1 MRITTMAVAS
11 ALAAATVVGGPAVAH
26 AADPDAGT
34 GTGAG
39 AATVSGTP
47 TTTARTAASA
57 AAAGWRE
64 GPYSDPEIA
73 AAAAQLTI
81 GIGRAT
87 AYYLVQVWDTVRQTT
102 NWWIHYT

>member
-11 ALAAATVVGGPAVAH
+11 ALAAATVVAGPALAH

-34 GTGAG
+34 GAG
-39 AATVSGTP
+39 AAPVSGTHP
-47 TTTARTAASA
+47 TTARTAASA
-57 AAAGWRE
+57 VAAGWRE

>member
-11 ALAAATVVGGPAVAH
+11 ALAAVTVVGGPALAH

-34 GTGAG
+34 GTGA
-39 AATVSGTP
+39 ATVSGTHP
-47 TTTARTAASA
+47 TTARTAAPA

>member
-11 ALAAATVVGGPAVAH
+11 VLAAATVVGGPAVAH
-26 AADPDAGT
+26 AADTDA

-39 AATVSGTP
+39 AATVSGTH
-47 TTTARTAASA
+47 TTTARTAAL
-57 AAAGWRE
+57 AGWRE

>member
-11 ALAAATVVGGPAVAH
+11 ALAAATVVGGPALAH

-34 GTGAG
+34 GAG
-39 AATVSGTP
+39 TATVSGTP

-64 GPYSDPEIA
+64 GPYSNPEIA